1 MARGRIG
8 GSAIAADDDV
18 ERQGLE
24 TLLMQILDSTPD
36 AMVIVDCDGRIQLI
50 NRQLEDLFGY
60 ARDELLDQPV
70 EILLPERLAAGHVH
84 LRQAYAVDPQPR
96 EMGSGHELVG
106 RRKDGGEVPIEV
118 SLSPVRSEGQKLVAA
133 ALRDITERKRMV
145 RVLQASHQRFE
156 DFANIAA
163 DWFWETNADLRF
175 IYLSDRFEEVTG
187 QAPQAILGSPY
198 CTLLDQVDL
207 TPGGR
212 RLVERTLRQRL
223 GFQNINFTLNRPNGD
238 RSIMSISGEPVA
250 DASGRF
256 LGYRGVARDV
266 TRQRELDEALRTSEA
281 RLTALFDHS
290 PASIHFA
297 DRNRRYVM
305 LNRHWETLAGVPAV
319 EAVGR
324 KPEEILPVEVAD
336 QLVDHAKKVI
346 ETGEIQERRQTWRH
360 DGGKRIYLTL
370 KFPVQDDD
378 GTITGIGAIGT
389 DITELEHAEAKLR
402 ESHAELEERVEERT
416 RELARQQE
424 ELRQAQKMET
434 LGQLTGGVAHDF
446 NNLLT
451 AVMGNLE
458 MLEARIGDDEAARSM
473 VNAAQE
479 AASLGADLTGRL
491 LAFARRQPLDPKRI
505 ALNDV
510 VLDMSDLLAR
520 TLGENVR
527 IDTVLANPLDPMTT
541 DPSQLRNALLNLAI
555 NARDAMPNGGQLTI
569 ETANVE
575 LDEDYA
581 RERFDVKAGCHVML
595 AVSDTGLGMPPEVRE
610 RVFEPFF
617 TTKDVGKGSGLG
629 LSMVYGFV
637 KQSGGH
643 IRLYSEVGHGTTVG
657 LYWPKATDLAA
668 ETERPHDG
676 TTMPRAQRET
686 VLVVEDD
693 PRVMQVTVQRLK
705 TLGYMVLEAKTAAA
719 ALDALAASS
728 DVDLVFSD
736 VVMPGG
742 LSGSDLAQVIRQ
754 SYPSIKVLLTS
765 GYSRHAGIETEAID
779 GDMPWLQKPYRMADL
794 AQRIREVLDG

>member
-1 MARGRIG
+1 MATGRLG
-8 GSAIAADDDV
+8 NPEGIAQDDL
-18 ERQGLE
+18 ERQGRE
-24 TLLMQILDSTPD
+24 TLLIQILDSTPD
-36 AMVIVDCDGRIQLI
+36 AMLIVDSDGRIQLI

-60 ARDELLDQPV
+60 SRDELLNRPV

-84 LRQAYAVDPQPR
+84 LRQAYAIDPKPR
-96 EMGSGHELVG
+96 EMGSGLELVG
-106 RRKDGGEVPIEV
+106 RRKDGSDVPIEV
-118 SLSPVRSEGQKLVAA
+118 SLAPVRGDGQRLVAA
-133 ALRDITERKRMV
+133 ALRDITERKRML
-145 RVLQASHQRFE
+145 RALQASQQRFE

-163 DWFWETNADLRF
+163 DWFWETDADLRF
-175 IYLSDRFEEVTG
+175 TYLSDRFEEVTG
-187 QAPQAILGSPY
+187 QAPQAILGSSY
-198 CTLLDQVDL
+198 HVLLDQTDL
-207 TPGGR
+207 SPGER
-212 RLVERTLRQRL
+212 RLLARTLRRRVA
-223 GFQNINFTLNRPNGD
+223 FQNIDCALNRSGGEK
-238 RSIMSISGEPVA
+238 RIMSISGEPFT

-266 TRQRELDEALRTSEA
+266 TRQRALDEALRTSEA

-305 LNRHWETLAGVPAV
+305 LNRHWEELAGMPAA

-324 KPEEILPVEVAD
+324 KPEDILPAEIAD
-336 QLVDHAKKVI
+336 QLFDHAQKVV
-346 ETGEIQERRQTWRH
+346 ETGETQERRQVWPH
-360 DGGKRIYLTL
+360 SSGKRIYLTL

-389 DITELEHAEAKLR
+389 DITELERAEVKLR

-424 ELRQAQKMET
+424 QLRQAQKMET

-451 AVMGNLE
+451 AIMGNLE
-458 MLEARIGDDEAARSM
+458 MLETRVGDDAATRAM
-473 VNAAQE
+473 VEAAQE
-479 AASLGADLTGRL
+479 AAGLGADLTGRL
-491 LAFARRQPLDPKRI
+491 LAFARRQPLDSKRI

-510 VLDMSDLLAR
+510 VLDMGDLLAR

-527 IDTVLANPLDPMTT
+527 IDTVLANPLDPVTT

-569 ETANVE
+569 ETANVAF
-575 LDEDYA
+575 DEAYAYGHIEVTAGDY
-581 RERFDVKAGCHVML
+581 VML
-595 AVSDTGLGMPPEVRE
+595 AVSDTGHGMPSEVRE

-657 LYWPKATDLAA
+657 LYWPRAA
-668 ETERPHDG
+668 DNVAEAERHHDP
-676 TTMPRAQRET
+676 TAMPEARRET

-705 TLGYMVLEAKTAAA
+705 TLGYTVLEAETAAA
-719 ALDALAASS
+719 ALEILAASPT
-728 DVDLVFSD
+728 VDLVFSD

-742 LSGSDLAQVIRQ
+742 MSGSDLAQVVRK
-754 SYPSIKVLLTS
+754 SYPSIKVLLSS
-765 GYSRHAGIETEAID
+765 GYSRHAGIETAAID
-779 GDMPWLQKPYRMADL
+779 GDTPWLQKPYRMADL
-794 AQRIREVLDG
+794 AQRMRQVLDG